1 MQVCGRLKQSRFSE
15 TIMSAALATGPR
27 PAIPADVETFA
38 AEKDVRRYLDAAID
52 LARRAFPASALH
64 VSLDRDAE
72 EEAHRYIALDVETA
86 DLTADELLAGQTV
99 WSAGL
104 GRVCPSRYA
113 VYFVLGW
120 R

>member
-1 MQVCGRLKQSRFSE
+1 MN
-15 TIMSAALATGPR
+15 AAPATVPR
-27 PAIPADVETFA
+27 PAIPADVEAFA
-38 AEKDVRRYLDAAID
+38 AEKCVRRYLDAAID
-52 LARRAFPASALH
+52 LARQAFPSSALC
-64 VSLDRDAE
+64 VSLDQDAE
-72 EEAHRYIALDVETA
+72 EEDHRYIALDVETA
-86 DLTADELLAGQTV
+86 DLSADELLAGQSV

>member
-1 MQVCGRLKQSRFSE
+1 M
-15 TIMSAALATGPR
+15 MSAALATRPR
-27 PAIPADVETFA
+27 PAIPADVEAFA
-38 AEKDVRRYLDAAID
+38 AEKGVRRYLDAAID
-52 LARRAFPASALH
+52 LARQAFPASALR

-86 DLTADELLAGQTV
+86 GLTTDELLTGQTV

-104 GRVCPSRYA
+104 GRVCPSRDA
-113 VYFVLGW
+113 VHFVLGW

>member
-1 MQVCGRLKQSRFSE
+1 
-15 TIMSAALATGPR
+15 MSTASATVPR
-27 PAIPADVETFA
+27 PAIPPEVEAFA
-38 AEKDVRRYLDAAID
+38 VEKGVHRYLDVAID
-52 LARRAFPASALH
+52 LARQAFPASPLR
-64 VSLDRDAE
+64 VSLDQDAE
-72 EEAHRYIALDVETA
+72 EGAHRYIALDVETA